1 VLTGMSRIQ
10 VHSIAVDMKSVL
22 ALLHSNT
29 LSAQTILRGLN
40 TLWQDDPVTLKDALG
55 FLVRIPLELVNSWD
69 VRIACTSKY

>member
-1 VLTGMSRIQ
+1 MSRIQ

-22 ALLHSNT
+22 ALLHSNM
-29 LSAQTILRGLN
+29 LSAQTIPRALG
-40 TLWQDDPVTLKDALG
+40 THWQKDPVTLEDLLV